1 MSDAKLTYLGK
12 PELEGPRTR
21 RSATG
26 FLRRVPLAF
35 LLVVVAPTV
44 LAAVYFMLFAS
55 PRYVSEAQ
63 FVVRAQDSQSTP
75 AVGLGVALETVGLS
89 TAATDSYIVHEYM
102 TSRDGLND
110 LKARMDV
117 EAMLGKA
124 PLDFI
129 ERYPRPFS
137 GRTNEDLYNAFQR
150 FLTVGYDSTNGI
162 STLRIEAFTPRDSE
176 AMAEGLLSGGEALVN
191 ALNARAE
198 RDAIAA
204 AATRRD
210 NALRQ
215 LQEAQTA
222 LTAFR
227 TREGIV
233 DPEVTVTESAEL
245 TGTLSTTLAQLRAE
259 RAQIAAE
266 APQSPQLASI
276 DNRIRAYERQL
287 AAERARIAGQ
297 AGSLASKV
305 GDYQSLLLNQEIAD
319 RELAA
324 ATTALL
330 TAQQTADRQK
340 LYLERVSGPSSPD
353 KATEPKAL
361 RAILLVFATMLL
373 IYGLG
378 WLIWAGVRE
387 HRQES

>member
-12 PELEGPRTR
+12 PELTGPKTR
-21 RSATG
+21 RRVPG
-26 FLRRVPLAF
+26 LVRRVPLAF
-35 LLVVVAPTV
+35 LLVVVAPTLLTILYYLV
-44 LAAVYFMLFAS
+44 FAA

-63 FVVRAQDSQSTP
+63 FVVRAQGQQSIP
-75 AVGLGVALETVGLS
+75 GGGLGVALESVGIT

-102 TSRDGLND
+102 TSRDGLQQ
-110 LKARMDV
+110 LRQRLDV
-117 EAMLGKA
+117 SAILGRA
-124 PLDFI
+124 PLDFV

-137 GRTNEDLYNAFQR
+137 GRSDEDLYAAFQR
-150 FLTVGYDSTNGI
+150 FLTVGYDASNGI
-162 STLRIEAFTPRDSE
+162 STLRVEGFTSNDAW
-176 AMAEGLLSGGEALVN
+176 AMADGLLTGGEALIN
-191 ALNARAE
+191 ELNTRAE
-198 RDAIAA
+198 RDAIASA
-204 AATRRD
+204 VARRES
-210 NALRQ
+210 AQRQ
-215 LQEAQTA
+215 LQQAQVA

-233 DPEVTVTESAEL
+233 DPEITVSESAEL

-297 AGSLASKV
+297 AESLATKV

-324 ATTALL
+324 ATAALL
-330 TAQQTADRQK
+330 TAQQSADRQK
-340 LYLERVSGPSSPD
+340 LYLERVSGPSRPD

-361 RAILLVFATMLL
+361 RGILLVLATMLL

-378 WLIWAGVRE
+378 WLIWSGVRE
-387 HRQES
+387 HRQEN